1 MFVRVR
7 YILYTS
13 TFVLT
18 CTSIFVLVLASSR
31 IAHNPK
37 SPDYVRE
44 KYEKKQKEFEENC
57 RLPRLLG
64 RSMTVN
70 YKPPRELLLQ
80 RIQAFERCSSI
91 NDSADYWVQ

>member
-1 MFVRVR
+1 MYSTRVL
-7 YILYTS
+7 ILAFALY
-13 TFVLT
+13 L
-18 CTSIFVLVLASSR
+18 

-57 RLPRLLG
+57 RLARLLG

-70 YKPPRELLLQ
+70 YKPPRDQLLQ

-91 NDSADYWVQ
+91 NDSGDYWVQ